1 MTRFDWYQATV
12 MDSPSNGVR
21 QISKLGHSLVPCDSL
36 AKAYRYKQGWHVK
49 HNDLGNVATILCG
62 GNGADDTFH
71 AWASSDNT
79 DNFVSLVRDTWGGC
93 HRVTRADPA
102 QDFIEA
108 GADKRILRVMLQI
121 GKRHKLKC
129 ARTSDPLDKEAG
141 ITQYLGAPGS
151 DYRVRGYQ
159 KGYEVAGKI
168 DSSLGAR
175 IARADMLITNVHT
188 GELVKPS
195 DWFRVEGQ
203 IRPRTDEGKFLLSRL
218 TPEESFGC
226 TPWMRELAKEVL
238 SLDLEEQLMR
248 TRKNTTLEESVFW
261 LTRQYGCVLEQIV
274 HDMGEAKAMAYLM
287 EVRRQQKE
295 NSQAQAA
302 LRPAAVT
309 RSLVKAGQ

>member
-1 MTRFDWYQATV
+1 
-12 MDSPSNGVR
+12 
-21 QISKLGHSLVPCDSL
+21 
-36 AKAYRYKQGWHVK
+36 
-49 HNDLGNVATILCG
+49 
-62 GNGADDTFH
+62 
-71 AWASSDNT
+71 
-79 DNFVSLVRDTWGGC
+79 
-93 HRVTRADPA
+93 
-102 QDFIEA
+102 
-108 GADKRILRVMLQI
+108 
-121 GKRHKLKC
+121 
-129 ARTSDPLDKEAG
+129 
-141 ITQYLGAPGS
+141 
-151 DYRVRGYQ
+151 
-159 KGYEVAGKI
+159 
-168 DSSLGAR
+168 
-175 IARADMLITNVHT
+175 MLITNVHT